1 MRSARMRL
9 TRMARVGGK
18 LLRRLRALAVGASLL
33 GLTSPGVALEP
44 SAAPSRPSDA
54 TRRAQRVLLER
65 AKERYDAGGAA
76 KTEEE
81 ARPHLVGALDALHLA
96 YALIPASWL
105 LFNMAQVQSRLGA
118 CHEAADLYHRFL
130 ASDPAPEAKATAE
143 RALQLLGSCAD
154 ANRDA
159 TEAGGLPPALLLP
172 SEASVLYPPAGD
184 PAPIAPAERVAA
196 EPAAPA
202 PDGGGIAPVLPWAFG
217 SLAVMSGVAGAV
229 YWAEANA
236 AKDDLD
242 QIRVA
247 GPQVAETQ
255 ERGESARDMSRIFGG
270 LAVGFAVAAGVSY
283 WLVRDEPDEALAPQA
298 LERWTLF
305 PLEGGA
311 AAAYSGAF

>member
-1 MRSARMRL
+1 
-9 TRMARVGGK
+9 MARVGGR
-18 LLRRLRALAVGASLL
+18 LRCRLRALAVGVSLL
-33 GLTSPGVALEP
+33 GLASPGVAAEP
-44 SAAPSRPSDA
+44 TPSSALSPPSDA
-54 TRRAQRVLLER
+54 TRRAQRALLER

-96 YALIPASWL
+96 YGLIPAPWL

-130 ASDPAPEAKATAE
+130 ASGPAPEAKATAE
-143 RALQLLGSCAD
+143 RALQLLGSCGD
-154 ANRDA
+154 ANRDLG
-159 TEAGGLPPALLLP
+159 ESGGLPPGLVLP
-172 SEASVLYPPAGD
+172 SEASALYSPAGD
-184 PAPIAPAERVAA
+184 PAPLARAERVAA
-196 EPAAPA
+196 EPAPA
-202 PDGGGIAPVLPWAFG
+202 SDDVGIGPVLPWAFG
-217 SLAVMSGVAGAV
+217 SLAVMSGAAGAV

-255 ERGESARDMSRIFGG
+255 ERGESAQNMSKIFGG

-283 WLVRDEPDEALAPQA
+283 WLLRDAPEEAPVPQA
-298 LERWTLF
+298 LQRWTVV

-311 AAAYSGAF
+311 AAGYSGAF